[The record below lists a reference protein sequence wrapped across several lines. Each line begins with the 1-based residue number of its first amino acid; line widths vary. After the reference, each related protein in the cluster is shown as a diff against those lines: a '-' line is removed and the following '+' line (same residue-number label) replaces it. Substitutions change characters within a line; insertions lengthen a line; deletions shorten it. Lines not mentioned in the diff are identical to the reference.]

1 MNWIKKVLNIGEK
14 IKKVIRERPSQKSIE
29 ESNWTSCCAGPILKT
44 ELQENQ
50 WVCKLCGKHHRINC
64 KNRFDLFFGKDNY
77 EIIDTPIPVD
87 DPLDWHDS
95 KPYTDRLKSA
105 RKATGQ
111 KCAVMIVSGKIN
123 GIPVT
128 AGAID
133 FLFIGGSVGSAEGE
147 AIIYGIQHAI
157 DNQNPFIF
165 FPSGGGQ
172 RMHESPIALTQMTR
186 TTLAVNELK
195 NKKLPYIVCFTDPTA
210 GGITASF
217 ASLSDIAISEPG
229 ALIAF
234 AGRRVIEATLGSD
247 KIIDKNFQKAE
258 RVLECGFIDL
268 IVERKDLSIKIATL
282 LKILLKKNS
291 VQSSLNIDETTENT
305 RSISTIAS

>member
-1 MNWIKKVLNIGEK
+1 MNWIKKVLRIGEK
-14 IKKVIRERPSQKSIE
+14 IKKVIRERPTKEDIE
-29 ESNWTSCCAGPILKT
+29 KSNWTTCCAGPILKT

-50 WVCKLCGKHHRINC
+50 WVCKSCGKHHRISC

-77 EIIDTPIPVD
+77 EIIDTPVPID
-87 DPLDWHDS
+87 DPLNWHDS
-95 KPYTDRLKSA
+95 KPYTSRLKSA

-111 KCAVMIVSGKIN
+111 KCAVMIASGKVN
-123 GIPVT
+123 GVTIT
-128 AGAID
+128 AGAIN
-133 FLFIGGSVGSAEGE
+133 FQFIGGSVGSAEGE

-157 DNQNPFIF
+157 DNQNPFVF

-195 NKKLPYIVCFTDPTA
+195 NKKLPYIICFTDPTA

-217 ASLSDIAISEPG
+217 ASLGDVAISEPG

-234 AGRRVIEATLGSD
+234 AGRRVIEATVKEKLD
-247 KIIDKNFQKAE
+247 ENFQKAE

-268 IVERKDLSIKIATL
+268 IIERKDLSEKIATL

-291 VQSSLNIDETTENT
+291 VESAINIDETTENT
-305 RSISTIAS
+305 RSISPIAS

>member
-14 IKKVIRERPSQKSIE
+14 IKKVIKERPSKE
-29 ESNWTSCCAGPILKT
+29 DVEKSNWTTCCAGPILKT

-50 WVCKLCGKHHRINC
+50 WVCKSCGKHHRISC

-77 EIIDTPIPVD
+77 EIIDTPVPID

-95 KPYTDRLKSA
+95 KPYTSRLKSA

-111 KCAVMIVSGKIN
+111 KCAVMIANGKVN
-123 GIPVT
+123 GVTIT
-128 AGAID
+128 AGAIN
-133 FLFIGGSVGSAEGE
+133 FQFIGGSVGSAEGE

-157 DNQNPFIF
+157 DNQNPFVF

-195 NKKLPYIVCFTDPTA
+195 NKKLPYIICFTDPTA

-217 ASLSDIAISEPG
+217 ASLGDVAISEPG

-234 AGRRVIEATLGSD
+234 AGRRVIEATVKEKLD
-247 KIIDKNFQKAE
+247 ENFQKAE

-268 IVERKDLSIKIATL
+268 IIERKDLSEKIATL

-291 VQSSLNIDETTENT
+291 VESAINIDETTENT
-305 RSISTIAS
+305 RSISPIAS

>member
-1 MNWIKKVLNIGEK
+1 MNWIKKVLNISEK
-14 IKKVIRERPSQKSIE
+14 IKKVIRERPSKE
-29 ESNWTSCCAGPILKT
+29 DVEKSNWTTCCAGPILKT

-50 WVCKLCGKHHRINC
+50 WVCKSCGKHHRISC

-77 EIIDTPIPVD
+77 EIIDTPVPID

-95 KPYTDRLKSA
+95 KPYTSRLKSA

-111 KCAVMIVSGKIN
+111 KCAVMIASGKVN
-123 GIPVT
+123 GVTIT
-128 AGAID
+128 AGAIN
-133 FLFIGGSVGSAEGE
+133 FQFIGGSVGSAEGE

-157 DNQNPFIF
+157 DNQNPFVF

-172 RMHESPIALTQMTR
+172 RMHESPIALAQMTR

-195 NKKLPYIVCFTDPTA
+195 NKKLPYIICFTDPTA

-217 ASLSDIAISEPG
+217 ASLSDVAISEPG

-234 AGRRVIEATLGSD
+234 AGRRVIEATVKEKLD
-247 KIIDKNFQKAE
+247 ENFQKAE

-268 IVERKDLSIKIATL
+268 IIERKDLSEKIATL

-291 VQSSLNIDETTENT
+291 VESAINIDETTENT
-305 RSISTIAS
+305 RSISPIAS

>member
-14 IKKVIRERPSQKSIE
+14 IKKVIRERPSKE
-29 ESNWTSCCAGPILKT
+29 DVEKSNWTTCCAGPILKT

-50 WVCKLCGKHHRINC
+50 WVCKSCGKHHRISC

-77 EIIDTPIPVD
+77 EIIDTPVPID
-87 DPLDWHDS
+87 DPLNWHDS
-95 KPYTDRLKSA
+95 KPYTSRLKSA

-111 KCAVMIVSGKIN
+111 KCAVMIASGKVN
-123 GIPVT
+123 GVTIT
-128 AGAID
+128 AGAIN
-133 FLFIGGSVGSAEGE
+133 FQFIGGSVGSAEGE

-157 DNQNPFIF
+157 DNQNPFVF

-195 NKKLPYIVCFTDPTA
+195 NKKLPYIICFTDPTA

-217 ASLSDIAISEPG
+217 ASLSDVAISEPG

-234 AGRRVIEATLGSD
+234 AGRRVIEATVKEKLD
-247 KIIDKNFQKAE
+247 ENFQKSE

-268 IVERKDLSIKIATL
+268 IVERKDLSEKIATL

-291 VQSSLNIDETTENT
+291 VESAINIDETTENT
-305 RSISTIAS
+305 RSISPIAS

>member
-1 MNWIKKVLNIGEK
+1 MNWIKKVLNISEK
-14 IKKVIRERPSQKSIE
+14 IKKVIRERPSKE
-29 ESNWTSCCAGPILKT
+29 DVEKSNWTTCCAGPILKT

-50 WVCKLCGKHHRINC
+50 WVCKSCGKHHRISC

-77 EIIDTPIPVD
+77 EIIDTPVPID
-87 DPLDWHDS
+87 DPLNWHDS
-95 KPYTDRLKSA
+95 KPYTSRLKSA

-111 KCAVMIVSGKIN
+111 KCAVMIASGKVN
-123 GIPVT
+123 GVTIT
-128 AGAID
+128 AGAIN
-133 FLFIGGSVGSAEGE
+133 FQFIGGSVGSAEGE

-157 DNQNPFIF
+157 DNQNPFVF

-195 NKKLPYIVCFTDPTA
+195 NKKLPYIICFTDPTA

-217 ASLSDIAISEPG
+217 ASLSDVAISEPG

-234 AGRRVIEATLGSD
+234 AGRRVIEATVKEKLD
-247 KIIDKNFQKAE
+247 ENFQKAE

-268 IVERKDLSIKIATL
+268 IIERKDLSEKIATL
-282 LKILLKKNS
+282 LKIMLKKNS
-291 VQSSLNIDETTENT
+291 IESAINIDETTENT
-305 RSISTIAS
+305 RSISPIAS

>member
-14 IKKVIRERPSQKSIE
+14 IKKVIRERPSKE
-29 ESNWTSCCAGPILKT
+29 DVEKSNWTTCCAGPILKT
-44 ELQENQ
+44 ELQENK
-50 WVCKLCGKHHRINC
+50 WVCKSCGKHHRISC

-77 EIIDTPIPVD
+77 EIIDTPVPID
-87 DPLDWHDS
+87 DPLNWHDS
-95 KPYTDRLKSA
+95 KPYTSRLKSA

-111 KCAVMIVSGKIN
+111 KCAVMIASGKVN
-123 GIPVT
+123 GVTIT
-128 AGAID
+128 AGAIN
-133 FLFIGGSVGSAEGE
+133 FQFIGGSVGSAEGE

-157 DNQNPFIF
+157 DNQNPFVF

-172 RMHESPIALTQMTR
+172 RMHESPIALAQMTR

-195 NKKLPYIVCFTDPTA
+195 NKKLPYIICFTDPTA

-217 ASLSDIAISEPG
+217 ASLSDVAISEPG

-234 AGRRVIEATLGSD
+234 AGRRVIEATVKEKLD
-247 KIIDKNFQKAE
+247 ENFQKAE

-268 IVERKDLSIKIATL
+268 IIERKDLSEKIATL

-291 VQSSLNIDETTENT
+291 VESAINIDETTENT
-305 RSISTIAS
+305 RSISPIAS